1 MKNRQVN
8 TRAIA
13 VDILALVVFDFKHLD
28 QALDEKSLETL
39 GKRDQAFVQ
48 ELCYGV
54 MRWYPRL
61 QWLVNSL
68 LDKALKRK
76 DQQLS
81 VLMMLGIYQ
90 LEFMRTPEHA
100 AVSATVDA
108 CNSLGK
114 PWAKNLVNAVLRRFQ
129 REKEKLEN
137 EMKNVPA
144 ALYAHPGWFIKRLKQ
159 DWPGHWQSLL
169 ETNNQ
174 KAPMHLR
181 VNLLQAQRDVY
192 LEKLRSMEIGSS
204 ALPLSAAGIK
214 LDSPKEITG
223 LPGFADGSISVQD
236 QGAQLAAGLL
246 DARPHDRVLDACA
259 APGGKSAH
267 ILEAQPQ
274 IDTLIAI
281 DRNSQR
287 TRLLGETR
295 DRLKLS
301 FEILEAESQ
310 QVGKWWDGKLF
321 DRILLDAPCS
331 ASGIV
336 RRHPDIKFLRSP
348 KQLEDL
354 HELQS
359 SLLQNLW
366 AVLKPGGKMLYC
378 TCSIFHDEN
387 DMQIEGHTQNNPDA
401 RVIPMSA
408 NWGAETRFGRQALP
422 VLEDTDGF
430 YYALLEKVD
439 TG

>member
-1 MKNRQVN
+1 MKNRAVN
-8 TRAIA
+8 SRAVA
-13 VDILALVVFDFKHLD
+13 VDTLAAVIFDFQHLD
-28 QALDEKSLETL
+28 QALDEKSLENL

-68 LDKALKRK
+68 LDKALKKK
-76 DQQLS
+76 DQHLS

-90 LEFMRTPEHA
+90 LEYMRTPEHA

-108 CNSLGK
+108 CDSLGK
-114 PWAKNLVNAVLRRFQ
+114 PWAKNLVNAILRRFQ
-129 REKEKLEN
+129 REKEQLEN
-137 EMKNVPA
+137 QVKNIPS
-144 ALYAHPGWFIKRLKQ
+144 ALFAHPDWFITRVKN

-169 ETNNQ
+169 QANNQ

-181 VNLLQAQRDVY
+181 VNLLQGPRDVY
-192 LEKLRSMEIGSS
+192 LEKLLSMDIGSS
-204 ALPLSAAGIK
+204 ALPLSAAGIE
-214 LDSPKEITG
+214 LDSPMEITG

-246 DARPHDRVLDACA
+246 DAGPLDRVLDACA

-267 ILEAQPQ
+267 ILEAQPN
-274 IDTLIAI
+274 IGTLIAI
-281 DRNSQR
+281 DRNPQR

-310 QVGKWWDGKLF
+310 QVEKWWDGEPF

-336 RRHPDIKFLRSP
+336 RRHPDIKYLRSP
-348 KQLEDL
+348 AQVENL

-359 SLLQNLW
+359 SLLQKLW

-387 DMQIEGHTQNNPDA
+387 DMQIEGHLQSNPDA
-401 RVIPMSA
+401 RVIRTSA
-408 NWGAETRFGRQALP
+408 TWGTETRFGRQALP

-430 YYALLEKVD
+430 YYALLEKAI